1 MDEWE
6 RRLLVAAHAIGGSGA
21 KAAALLGM
29 NPRTFNAKM
38 EKWDV
43 ASIHA
48 DDGKRRRSTSD
59 LE

>member
-1 MDEWE
+1 M
-6 RRLLVAAHAIGGSGA
+6 
-21 KAAALLGM
+21 GM

-43 ASIHA
+43 SSTPA
-48 DDGKRRRSTSD
+48 DSGKRRRSASD